1 MQRKHGTSLLLLC
14 ADVNAE
20 ERLQD
25 WKASMI
31 LNRPLGCEVLRV
43 VMPSNRPQECK
54 SSTKPRVELAG
65 GLAHSLNVNTLFSS
79 GPFNILEGPLLLL
92 IK

>member
-1 MQRKHGTSLLLLC
+1 MC
-14 ADVNAE
+14 AEVNTE
-20 ERLQD
+20 EGLHD

-31 LNRPLGCEVLRV
+31 LNRPWGCEVLRV

-65 GLAHSLNVNTLFSS
+65 GLAHSSDVNILFSS
-79 GPFNILEGPLLLL
+79 GPFNIWGGLLWLL